1 VQPRSEAQREQSL
14 APDAVEPDAVEPEAL
29 AEPGATAQPEVAPAA
44 PRRVVVPRLVQL
56 VVLALGLLALY
67 AAAKAAGKVLLLFMV
82 AGVIALILNPIVT
95 MLHRRSPLPR
105 GVAILAVYLAF
116 FFSLGGIG
124 YLLSTPIANQVKTF
138 QHNVPSIIR
147 SANKSLDNVQKFLN
161 RKGIHVQIEEQGK
174 TGLQSLQDKI
184 LKGSSSIVSFSGSLL
199 TKIIST
205 SFSLVL
211 ILVLSVYMLVYG
223 PRIGDLVR
231 RAMPRGDGTREDDY
245 PRLVQQAVGGY
256 LRGQLLF
263 SITMGATAGL
273 ALYLIG
279 LIGIFPDGRKY
290 GLAFGIFFGVMELVP
305 FIGPLL
311 GALPP
316 ILVALFTSPLTAVWV
331 ALMFLA
337 IQQLEGHVVAP
348 QIFSRAIRLNPL
360 VVIFALLFGNQIYG
374 IVGALIAL
382 PVAAVIRET
391 VVYLRRHTVLEPWNT
406 SAPPPAG

>member
-1 VQPRSEAQREQSL
+1 
-14 APDAVEPDAVEPEAL
+14 
-29 AEPGATAQPEVAPAA
+29 
-44 PRRVVVPRLVQL
+44 
-56 VVLALGLLALY
+56 
-67 AAAKAAGKVLLLFMV
+67 
-82 AGVIALILNPIVT
+82 
-95 MLHRRSPLPR
+95 
-105 GVAILAVYLAF
+105 VYLAF
-116 FFSLGGIG
+116 FVSLSGIG

-138 QHNVPSIIR
+138 QQNVPSIIK

-199 TKIIST
+199 AKIIST

-223 PRIGDLVR
+223 PRIGDLAR
-231 RAMPRGDGTREDDY
+231 RVMPRGNGTPEDDY
-245 PRLVQQAVGGY
+245 PRLVQHAVGGY

-263 SITMGATAGL
+263 SLVMGATAGL
-273 ALYLIG
+273 ALFLYG
-279 LIGIFPDGRKY
+279 VAGIFPDGRKY
-290 GLAFGIFFGVMELVP
+290 GLAFGIFYGVMELVP

-337 IQQLEGHVVAP
+337 IQQLEGHIVAP
-348 QIFSRAIRLNPL
+348 QIYSRAIRLNPL
-360 VVIFALLFGNQIYG
+360 VVIFALLFGDQIYG
-374 IVGALIAL
+374 VVGALIAL
-382 PVAAVIRET
+382 PVAAVLRET
-391 VVYLRRHTVLEPWNT
+391 VVYLRRHLVLEPWNT